1 MNEGMP
7 VKGVKV
13 NSVTVKELK
22 EYLANYKD
30 DDPVCVVGA
39 YRENDLQT
47 RLVDLNFFGVL
58 KPGEYEYPIFLM
70 EIKEY
75 PKEQEAAE

>member
-13 NSVTVKELK
+13 DSVTVKELK

-39 YRENDLQT
+39 YRENELQT

-70 EIKEY
+70 EIKDLPE
-75 PKEQEAAE
+75 EEAAE

>member
-13 NSVTVKELK
+13 NSVTVKKLK

-30 DDPVCVVGA
+30 DDPICVVGA

-70 EIKEY
+70 EIKDLPE
-75 PKEQEAAE
+75 EEAAE

>member
-1 MNEGMP
+1 M
-7 VKGVKV
+7 
-13 NSVTVKELK
+13 SATVKDLK

-30 DDPVCVVGA
+30 EDEIRVVGA
-39 YRENDLQT
+39 IRETRSQS

-70 EIKEY
+70 EIQKQE
-75 PKEQEAAE
+75 EAAE

>member
-1 MNEGMP
+1 MNEALP

-30 DDPVCVVGA
+30 EDPVCVVGA

-70 EIKEY
+70 EIKDLPE
-75 PKEQEAAE
+75 EEAAE

>member
-1 MNEGMP
+1 MSEALP

-30 DDPVCVVGA
+30 EDPICVVGA

-70 EIKEY
+70 EIKDLPE
-75 PKEQEAAE
+75 EEAAE

>member
-1 MNEGMP
+1 MSEALP

-13 NSVTVKELK
+13 NGVTVKELT

-30 DDPVCVVGA
+30 DDPICVVGV

-75 PKEQEAAE
+75 PEEQEAAE

>member
-13 NSVTVKELK
+13 DSVTVKELK

-70 EIKEY
+70 EIKDLPE
-75 PKEQEAAE
+75 EEAAE

>member
-30 DDPVCVVGA
+30 EDPVCVVGA

-47 RLVDLNFFGVL
+47 RLVDLNSFGVL

-70 EIKEY
+70 EIKDLPE
-75 PKEQEAAE
+75 EEAAE

>member
-39 YRENDLQT
+39 YRETDLQT

-70 EIKEY
+70 EIKDLPEE
-75 PKEQEAAE
+75 EQRDE

>member
-1 MNEGMP
+1 MNEALP

-13 NSVTVKELK
+13 NGVTVKELK

-30 DDPVCVVGA
+30 DDPICVVGA

-70 EIKEY
+70 EIQKQE
-75 PKEQEAAE
+75 EAAE

>member
-13 NSVTVKELK
+13 NSVTVKKLK

-30 DDPVCVVGA
+30 EDPVCVVGA
-39 YRENDLQT
+39 YRENELQT

-70 EIKEY
+70 EIKDLPE
-75 PKEQEAAE
+75 EEAAE

>member
-13 NSVTVKELK
+13 NSVTVKKLK

-39 YRENDLQT
+39 YRENELQT

-70 EIKEY
+70 EIKDLPE
-75 PKEQEAAE
+75 EEAAE

>member
-13 NSVTVKELK
+13 NSVTVKKLK

-30 DDPVCVVGA
+30 EDPVCVVGA

-70 EIKEY
+70 EIKDLPE
-75 PKEQEAAE
+75 EEAAE

>member
-13 NSVTVKELK
+13 DSVTVKELK

-47 RLVDLNFFGVL
+47 RLVGLNFFGVL

-70 EIKEY
+70 EIKDLPE
-75 PKEQEAAE
+75 EEAAE

>member
-13 NSVTVKELK
+13 DSVTVKKLK

-39 YRENDLQT
+39 YRETDLQT

-70 EIKEY
+70 EIKDLPE
-75 PKEQEAAE
+75 KEAAE

>member
-30 DDPVCVVGA
+30 EDPVCVVGA
-39 YRENDLQT
+39 YRENELQT

-70 EIKEY
+70 EIKDLPEE
-75 PKEQEAAE
+75 EQRDE

>member
-13 NSVTVKELK
+13 DSVTVKELK

-30 DDPVCVVGA
+30 EDPICVVGA

-70 EIKEY
+70 EIKDLPE
-75 PKEQEAAE
+75 EEAAE